1 LVCDTYSLLCIG
13 LITGPAKNYHIY
25 AALIQDIKD
34 MIHLNNVTNVHT
46 LREGDQCA
54 NFLFKMGASSDPDLS
69 IHLSVP
75 VEMNDLLRNDAWGTF
90 FPRG

>member
-1 LVCDTYSLLCIG
+1 
-13 LITGPAKNYHIY
+13 
-25 AALIQDIKD
+25 
-34 MIHLNNVTNVHT
+34 
-46 LREGDQCA
+46 
-54 NFLFKMGASSDPDLS
+54 MGASSDPDLS